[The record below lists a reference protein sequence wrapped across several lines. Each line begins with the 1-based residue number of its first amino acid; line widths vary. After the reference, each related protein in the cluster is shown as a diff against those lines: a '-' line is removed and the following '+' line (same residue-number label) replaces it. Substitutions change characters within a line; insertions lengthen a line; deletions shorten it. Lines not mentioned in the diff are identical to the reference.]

1 MHPLFLIA
9 FCFLF
14 PQVGSARSA
23 VAQSPEEDV
32 RAVIDLLFNGMRSGD
47 STMVRAAFHPDA
59 RLMTTFTRDGKPMLQ
74 TMKIDA
80 FVEAVGKPHDQ
91 VWDERIGEVEIKIDD
106 NLATAWMNYAFYVGD
121 TFSHCGVNAFQL
133 AKGEAGWKVIQ
144 IADSRR
150 GVACGEVSR

>member
-1 MHPLFLIA
+1 
-9 FCFLF
+9 
-14 PQVGSARSA
+14 
-23 VAQSPEEDV
+23 
-32 RAVIDLLFNGMRSGD
+32 
-47 STMVRAAFHPDA
+47 
-59 RLMTTFTRDGKPMLQ
+59 
-74 TMKIDA
+74 
-80 FVEAVGKPHDQ
+80 

-150 GVACGEVSR
+150 KVACGEVSR